1 MRSYSVSMKFS
12 IAVMPGDGIGN
23 EVVPEGLK
31 VLQRAI
37 ELSGEPV
44 ELELTDYKVGAQRYH
59 ETGETLTD
67 EELESLR
74 GHDAIFFGACGDP
87 SVPSGVLERGV
98 ILKMR
103 FGLGHAVNLRPS
115 KLFAGVTSPLA
126 DPGKIDFVVVREG
139 TEGSYTGSGGSVRTD
154 TPQEVATE
162 VSVNT
167 WYGVERA
174 VRDAF
179 ARAQA
184 RNKKLTYVHKH
195 NVMVHAGHLW
205 RRVVEKV
212 GQEYPEVAVNY
223 EHTDACTIYMVTNP
237 ERYDVIVTDN
247 LFGDILTDLA
257 AAVTGGI
264 GLAASGNLNV
274 EGTAPSLFEPIHGSA
289 PDIAGQQIAD
299 PTASILSGAL
309 MASHLGLETVA
320 KAIETA
326 VEADLAERD
335 GTKRST
341 TEVGDAIAARLG

>member
-1 MRSYSVSMKFS
+1 MKFS
-12 IAVMPGDGIGN
+12 IAVMPGDGIGT

-37 ELSGEPV
+37 EVSGEPV
-44 ELELTDYKVGAQRYH
+44 ELELTDYEVGAKRWH
-59 ETGETLTD
+59 ATGETLTD
-67 EELESLR
+67 EDLESLR

-115 KLFAGVTSPLA
+115 KLYAGVESPLA
-126 DPGKIDFVVVREG
+126 ARPEIDFVVVREG
-139 TEGSYTGSGGSVRTD
+139 TEGSYTGMGGSVRTD
-154 TPQEVATE
+154 TPHEVATE

-179 ARAQA
+179 ARAQS
-184 RNKKLTYVHKH
+184 RRKKLTYVHKH

-212 GQEYPEVAVNY
+212 GEEFPKVAVNY
-223 EHTDACTIYMVTNP
+223 EHTDACTIYMVTDP
-237 ERYDVIVTDN
+237 QRYDVIVTDN

-320 KAIETA
+320 KAIEAA

-335 GTKRST
+335 GTQRT
-341 TEVGDAIAARLG
+341 TAEVGDAIAARLG

>member
-335 GTKRST
+335 GTQRST